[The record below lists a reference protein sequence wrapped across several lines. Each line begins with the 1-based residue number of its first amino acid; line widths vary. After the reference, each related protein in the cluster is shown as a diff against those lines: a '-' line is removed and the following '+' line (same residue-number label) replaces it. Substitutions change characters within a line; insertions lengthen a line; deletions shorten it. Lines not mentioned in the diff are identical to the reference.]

1 MSAWFAVLGRALA
14 RHRALSL
21 ACVLV
26 LTALLGGL
34 GLERVIRS
42 GPPVDFTPQAVF
54 MDGGAEV
61 TEVERVA
68 AVFGRD
74 DNDLVILVQG
84 PLASAEGRAALEGM
98 HEALAADPRVERVES
113 LVTATTVRSS
123 DGLLEVVQPWTDL
136 PPAEGLAVAAADPV
150 LSGLLVSTDG
160 DTTAIRAR
168 VDRSLEKVADLS
180 PVVWELVEAVEAV
193 PRPDTLSVHPTG
205 VPYVRAEVV
214 GLMWDSQLFFIPVVG
229 GTFALVICLLFRR
242 VFVGLAPLFAVLIAD
257 IWAVGGLVASGQVL
271 NILSI
276 LVPTLVLVIGVAD
289 GIHIAGRYREE
300 LRGGAGREAALGATL
315 HAMALPCFLTTFT
328 TAAGFLSLLVAET
341 AVIRNFGIQ
350 ASVAMV
356 VTFFAVMVVLPVLLS
371 WIPEDRVPPPP
382 NPGRFGGLVD
392 RGLLWLDARVAARP
406 GRVLLGCVLATA
418 LALGMG
424 AGVRTNS
431 RLLEL
436 YQPGMA
442 THEAI
447 HLAQDE
453 LSGVV
458 PVFLYVETEETD
470 GLLEP
475 AVLQGMKTVE
485 DALRAQAPVLWTT
498 SLASQVVR
506 LNEVLAGDAALPD
519 TRAAVTQE
527 LLVAEMAGQELLD
540 GLVDSDR
547 RRGRVLVMMSDAG
560 GREYLKLRAEIGAL
574 AAEVLDP
581 LGVDWALNGDGFL
594 AAGGIDALISDL
606 LGSLGLVFVVIVVVF
621 GALLR
626 DLRLTVLAVVPNL
639 VPLVFTLATLGLMGA
654 DLQTSNVVSFTVAVG
669 LAVDDTIHF
678 IVRYRQ
684 ERRQRPLAPAITRT
698 FRGAGHAIVLTSLL
712 LVLGFSTLA
721 FSQLTSTRH
730 FGILAAVTMA
740 AALMADL
747 LLLPALLHLSERRQS
762 R

>member
-14 RHRALSL
+14 RHRAPSL

-34 GLERVIRS
+34 GLERVIRT

-54 MDGGAEV
+54 MDGGTEV

-68 AVFGRD
+68 AIGRD

-84 PLASAEGRAALEGM
+84 PLASAEGRSALRGM
-98 HEALAADPRVERVES
+98 HEVLAADPRVERVES
-113 LVTATTVRSS
+113 LVTATTVRSV

-229 GTFALVICLLFRR
+229 GTFGLVICLLFRR

-341 AVIRNFGIQ
+341 AVIRTSG
-350 ASVAMV
+350 S
-356 VTFFAVMVVLPVLLS
+356 
-371 WIPEDRVPPPP
+371 
-382 NPGRFGGLVD
+382 
-392 RGLLWLDARVAARP
+392 
-406 GRVLLGCVLATA
+406 
-418 LALGMG
+418 
-424 AGVRTNS
+424 GVRGHGGDLLCGWWSFRSCCPGS
-431 RLLEL
+431 RRT
-436 YQPGMA
+436 GWRR
-442 THEAI
+442 
-447 HLAQDE
+447 
-453 LSGVV
+453 
-458 PVFLYVETEETD
+458 
-470 GLLEP
+470 P
-475 AVLQGMKTVE
+475 A
-485 DALRAQAPVLWTT
+485 RAAWGP
-498 SLASQVVR
+498 R
-506 LNEVLAGDAALPD
+506 GP
-519 TRAAVTQE
+519 RAAV
-527 LLVAEMAGQELLD
+527 AG
-540 GLVDSDR
+540 R
-547 RRGRVLVMMSDAG
+547 PG
-560 GREYLKLRAEIGAL
+560 GRASRAGAPGLCLR
-574 AAEVLDP
+574 
-581 LGVDWALNGDGFL
+581 
-594 AAGGIDALISDL
+594 
-606 LGSLGLVFVVIVVVF
+606 
-621 GALLR
+621 
-626 DLRLTVLAVVPNL
+626 
-639 VPLVFTLATLGLMGA
+639 
-654 DLQTSNVVSFTVAVG
+654 
-669 LAVDDTIHF
+669 
-678 IVRYRQ
+678 
-684 ERRQRPLAPAITRT
+684 
-698 FRGAGHAIVLTSLL
+698 
-712 LVLGFSTLA
+712 
-721 FSQLTSTRH
+721 
-730 FGILAAVTMA
+730 
-740 AALMADL
+740 
-747 LLLPALLHLSERRQS
+747 
-762 R
+762 